1 MAGQFFPRLRA
12 YYLDVAAVLRGEA
25 KAASIFPNTTDI
37 GMSRERVYA
46 EFLRQ
51 HAPSKCNVFFGGFLF
66 GEDGSESA
74 QLDVLV
80 TTDTTPRFNFHN
92 KDGQGKSFSPV
103 EGTLAV
109 ASIKSTLNKNELE
122 DALAGIA
129 GIPPTVPLGG
139 RISFGLS
146 IENYD
151 DWPYKIIYA
160 SVGISPESLLGHLNN
175 YYLSNPNIPLGRRP
189 NVIHVSG
196 KYVIFRA
203 IAGMRVWEADKQE
216 NEELEVGTFR
226 HFTRDPDLQGILW
239 VLDGLQQRATAS
251 THILYSYGEIMNRVN
266 GLPARSD
273 TKQAVQ
279 ADGPASSGSVA

>member
-1 MAGQFFPRLRA
+1 MAGQFFQRLRA

-25 KAASIFPNTTDI
+25 KVASVFPNTTDI
-37 GMSRERVYA
+37 GISRERLYA
-46 EFLRQ
+46 EFPRQ
-51 HAPSKCNVFFGGFLF
+51 HTPSKCNVFYGGFLF

-92 KDGQGKSFSPV
+92 ADGHGKSFSPV

-109 ASIKSTLNKNELE
+109 ASVKSTLDKRELE

-129 GIPPTVPLGG
+129 SMPPTAPLGS
-139 RISFGLS
+139 RVSFGLS
-146 IENYD
+146 ITNYD

-160 SVGISPESLLGHLNN
+160 SDGISAESLLTHLNN
-175 YYLSNPNIPLGRRP
+175 YYHRNPNIPLGRRP

-196 KYVIFRA
+196 KYVVFRV
-203 IAGMRVWEADKQE
+203 IAGMSAWDRDKQE

-251 THILYSYGEIMNRVN
+251 AHIIYSYGEIMNLVN
-266 GLPARSD
+266 GLPVRSNA
-273 TKQAVQ
+273 QGLQ
-279 ADGPASSGSVA
+279 ADESASGGSAA

>member
-1 MAGQFFPRLRA
+1 MAGPFFQRLRG

-37 GMSRERVYA
+37 GMSRERIYA
-46 EFLRQ
+46 EFLKH

-66 GEDGSESA
+66 GADGSEST

-80 TTDTTPRFNFHN
+80 TTDTTPQFNFHN
-92 KDGQGKSFSPV
+92 KDGHGKSFSPV

-122 DALAGIA
+122 DALTGIA
-129 GIPPTVPLGG
+129 SIPPTDAIEG
-139 RISFGLS
+139 RVSFGLS
-146 IENYD
+146 ITNYD

-160 SVGISPESLLGHLNN
+160 SDGIAPETLLGHLNN
-175 YYLSNPNIPLGRRP
+175 YYVSNPNIPIGRRP

-196 KYVIFRA
+196 KYVIFKA
-203 IAGMRVWEADKQE
+203 IAGMSVWDVNKQE
-216 NEELEVGTFR
+216 NETLEAGTFR
-226 HFTRDPDLQGILW
+226 HFTRDSDLQGILW

-251 THILYSYGEIMNRVN
+251 THILYFYGDIMNQVN
-266 GLPARSD
+266 GVPAPNE
-273 TKQAVQ
+273 VQ
-279 ADGPASSGSVA
+279 PINPPDAAL

>member
-1 MAGQFFPRLRA
+1 MAGQFFQRLRA
-12 YYLDVAAVLRGEA
+12 YYKDVAAVLRGEA

-129 GIPPTVPLGG
+129 GIPPTTPLGN
-139 RISFGLS
+139 RVSFGLS
-146 IENYD
+146 IQNYD

-160 SVGISPESLLGHLNN
+160 SDGISAESLLGHLNN
-175 YYLSNPNIPLGRRP
+175 YYISNPNIPLGRRP

-196 KYVIFRA
+196 KYVIFRV
-203 IAGMRVWEADKQE
+203 ISGMSVLDAYNQK
-216 NEELEVGTFR
+216 NVELEIGTFR
-226 HFTRDPDLQGILW
+226 HFTLDPDLQGILW
-239 VLDGLQQRATAS
+239 VLDGLQGRAMAS
-251 THILYSYGEIMNRVN
+251 THILYSYGEIRNRVN
-266 GLPARSD
+266 VLSAPIGAQPDNPPDPR
-273 TKQAVQ
+273 
-279 ADGPASSGSVA
+279 SSGR

>member
-1 MAGQFFPRLRA
+1 MAGQFFQRLRT
-12 YYLDVAAVLRGEA
+12 YYRDVAAVLRGEA
-25 KAASIFPNTTDI
+25 NPASIFPNTTDI

-51 HAPSKCNVFFGGFLF
+51 HTPSKCNVFFGGFLF
-66 GEDGSESA
+66 GEDGSETA

-109 ASIKSTLNKNELE
+109 ASIKSMLNKNELE
-122 DALAGIA
+122 DALTGIA
-129 GIPPTVPLGG
+129 GIPPTIPLGD
-139 RISFGLS
+139 RISFTFS
-146 IENYD
+146 IQNYD

-160 SVGISPESLLGHLNN
+160 SDGISADSLLGHLNN

-196 KYVIFRA
+196 KYIIMRN
-203 IAGMRVWEADKQE
+203 ISGMIQWCPEKEKKKKLKA
-216 NEELEVGTFR
+216 GTFQLLT
-226 HFTRDPDLQGILW
+226 HDPDLQGILW
-239 VLDGLQQRATAS
+239 VLDGLQQRAAAS
-251 THILYSYGEIMNRVN
+251 THILYSYSEMKNRVV
-266 GLPARSD
+266 GLPAHTDARSD
-273 TKQAVQ
+273 NPL
-279 ADGPASSGSVA
+279 DPRSSDR